1 MVKAGK
7 VYATATEDM
16 DALTFGTNILLRH
29 LTFSEAR
36 KMPVQE
42 FYYDKIL
49 EELQLTNEQVTY
61 WVQLRRPQICN
72 KTKLLKFIWIE
83 LIFSLSICVFCLDA
97 ITANPF
103 VALDRNVPLNWFNN
117 TKRLKKSSKISTKA
131 NTWCQKTGIMNK
143 HVNYS

>member
-61 WVQLRRPQICN
+61 
-72 KTKLLKFIWIE
+72 
-83 LIFSLSICVFCLDA
+83 
-97 ITANPF
+97 
-103 VALDRNVPLNWFNN
+103 
-117 TKRLKKSSKISTKA
+117 
-131 NTWCQKTGIMNK
+131 
-143 HVNYS
+143 